1 MCRKMLGTVA
11 AVVVM
16 CAFGSANAK
25 EPVKLSNKQLTKI
38 TAGAF
43 NAQVPVAAAL
53 VGNGAG
59 PYGTNQFSPSTT
71 NVTQTQTAL
80 GLNLFTIDGGPQ
92 IAPAPAP
99 VATPIAAPAPMAMPG
114 H

>member
-1 MCRKMLGTVA
+1 MNRKLFGAVA
-11 AVVVM
+11 AVVVTY
-16 CAFGSANAK
+16 AFGVANAQ

-43 NAQVPVAAAL
+43 NAQLPIAAAL

-92 IAPAPAP
+92 VAPAPAP
-99 VATPIAAPAPMAMPG
+99 IAAPMAVPV